1 MRGKTRLHVSVFVR
15 RENIGAYLSA
25 RAGVLCHFFC
35 NFALRSTA
43 GRVRCFNYQNS
54 KEMYYVKK
62 RIEVSLAHK
71 LSLSYESKCCQMHG
85 HNAIVTVYCRAREL
99 NKDGMVVDFKQLKNI
114 VCDML
119 DHRYVNDVVDF
130 NPTAENL
137 ARHICESIENCYKV
151 SFQETEGNVACY
163 VKDGEPDVDF

>member
-1 MRGKTRLHVSVFVR
+1 MRGKTRLYASVFVR

-43 GRVRCFNYQNS
+43 R
-54 KEMYYVKK
+54 
-62 RIEVSLAHK
+62 
-71 LSLSYESKCCQMHG
+71 
-85 HNAIVTVYCRAREL
+85 VYCRAREL